1 VTRLSGNGLPP
12 TLVSASGI
20 YVHLPYCVSRCEYCS
35 FVVLTDDSSRDSYL
49 AALEGEAALVAAEAQ
64 GAAFDTVY
72 FGGGTPSRIPPADLA
87 RLNAALAGRFR
98 LLPGAEV
105 TLEANPDD
113 VAPVLVAAW
122 KEAGVNRVSL
132 GVQSFS
138 DRELAAVGRRHD
150 SRAARAALETLL
162 AAGLSVSGDL
172 ILGLPE
178 QTRDSFARS
187 ARELAGSGVDHVSV
201 YLLETEKSRVIEED
215 RRLRPERYL
224 SDDAQADLWLEL
236 AGTLARAGLAHYEI
250 SNWAR
255 PGREARHNLKYWR
268 REPTL
273 GLGVSAH
280 ELWDGRRR
288 ANVSALAAYL
298 DAIRKGSRPT
308 ALDQPIGAEAAARE
322 KLMLGLR
329 LSAGVPRS
337 ELESLVA
344 GSQDSRLPEDYRA
357 WHEEGVLEERD
368 GRVLFSERGFLLSN
382 EVLCRFV

>member
-1 VTRLSGNGLPP
+1 
-12 TLVSASGI
+12 
-20 YVHLPYCVSRCEYCS
+20 
-35 FVVLTDDSSRDSYL
+35 
-49 AALEGEAALVAAEAQ
+49 
-64 GAAFDTVY
+64 
-72 FGGGTPSRIPPADLA
+72 
-87 RLNAALAGRFR
+87 
-98 LLPGAEV
+98 
-105 TLEANPDD
+105 
-113 VAPVLVAAW
+113 
-122 KEAGVNRVSL
+122 
-132 GVQSFS
+132 
-138 DRELAAVGRRHD
+138 
-150 SRAARAALETLL
+150 
-162 AAGLSVSGDL
+162 
-172 ILGLPE
+172 
-178 QTRDSFARS
+178 
-187 ARELAGSGVDHVSV
+187 V

-344 GSQDSRLPEDYRA
+344 GSEDSRLPEDYRA

>member
-1 VTRLSGNGLPP
+1 MTRWSGTGPAP
-12 TLVSASGI
+12 ALVSGSGI

-35 FVVLTDDSSRDSYL
+35 FVVSTDDSSRDSYL
-49 AALEGEAALVAAEAQ
+49 AALEEESALVAREAR
-64 GAAFDTVY
+64 GAAFDTIY

-87 RLNAALAGRFR
+87 RLHAALARHFR

-113 VAPVLVAAW
+113 VAPAPAAAW

-150 SRAARAALETLL
+150 ARSARAALETLL

-178 QTRDSFARS
+178 QTSDSFARS

-215 RRLRPERYL
+215 RRIRPERYL

-236 AGTLARAGLAHYEI
+236 SGTLARAGLTHYEI

-288 ANVSALAAYL
+288 ANVSALPVYL
-298 DAIRKGSRPT
+298 ESIRKGKRPT

-329 LSAGVPRS
+329 LSDGVLRS
-337 ELESLVA
+337 ELESFVA
-344 GSQDSRLPEDYRA
+344 GSPDSRLRADYQA
-357 WHEEGVLEERD
+357 WREEGVLEERD
-368 GRVLFSERGFLLSN
+368 GQVLFSERGFLLSN

>member
-1 VTRLSGNGLPP
+1 MTRWRGTGPAPAVVSG
-12 TLVSASGI
+12 SGI
-20 YVHLPYCVSRCEYCS
+20 YIHLPYCVSRCEYCS
-35 FVVLTDDSSRDSYL
+35 FVVSTDDSSRDSYL
-49 AALEGEAALVAAEAQ
+49 AALEGEAALVARETQ

-72 FGGGTPSRIPPADLA
+72 FGGGTPSRIPLADLG
-87 RLNAALAGRFR
+87 RLHAALARHFR

-113 VAPVLVAAW
+113 VARVPVSAW

-150 SRAARAALETLL
+150 ARAARSALETLL

-178 QTRDSFARS
+178 QTPDTFARS
-187 ARELAGSGVDHVSV
+187 AQELAGSGVDHVSV
-201 YLLETEKSRVIEED
+201 YLLETEKSRTIEED

-236 AGTLARAGLAHYEI
+236 SGTLARAGLAHYEI

-288 ANVSALAAYL
+288 ANVSALAVY
-298 DAIRKGSRPT
+298 IESIGKGKRPT

-329 LSAGVPRS
+329 LSDGVPRS
-337 ELESLVA
+337 ELETFVA
-344 GSQDSRLPEDYRA
+344 GSPDSRLRGDYEA
-357 WHEEGVLEERD
+357 WREEGVLEERD

>member
-1 VTRLSGNGLPP
+1 VSG
-12 TLVSASGI
+12 SGI
-20 YVHLPYCVSRCEYCS
+20 YIHLPYCVSRCEYCS
-35 FVVLTDDSSRDSYL
+35 FVVSTDDSSRDSYL
-49 AALEGEAALVAAEAQ
+49 AALEEESALVARETQ
-64 GAAFDTVY
+64 GEAFDTVY
-72 FGGGTPSRIPPADLA
+72 FGGGTPSRIPLADLA
-87 RLNAALAGRFR
+87 RLHAALARHFR

-113 VAPVLVAAW
+113 VAPVPVAAW

-150 SRAARAALETLL
+150 ARAARSALETLL

-178 QTRDSFARS
+178 QTPDSFARS
-187 ARELAGSGVDHVSV
+187 AQELAGSGVDHVSV
-201 YLLETEKSRVIEED
+201 YLLETEKSRTIEED

-224 SDDAQADLWLEL
+224 SDDAQADLWLEMS
-236 AGTLARAGLAHYEI
+236 GMLARAGLAHYEI
-250 SNWAR
+250 SNWGR

-280 ELWDGRRR
+280 ELWDDRRR
-288 ANVSALAAYL
+288 ANVSALAVY
-298 DAIRKGSRPT
+298 IESIGKGKRPT

-329 LSAGVPRS
+329 LSDGVPRS
-337 ELESLVA
+337 ELETFVA
-344 GSQDSRLPEDYRA
+344 GSPDTRLRGDYQA
-357 WHEEGVLEERD
+357 WREEGVLEERD

>member
-1 VTRLSGNGLPP
+1 MTATGGTGLAP
-12 TLVSASGI
+12 TLVSGSGI
-20 YVHLPYCVSRCEYCS
+20 YIHLPYCVSRCEYCS
-35 FVVLTDDSSRDSYL
+35 FVVSTDDSSRGSYL
-49 AALEGEAALVAAEAQ
+49 AALEGEAALVAREAQ

-72 FGGGTPSRIPPADLA
+72 FGGGTPSRIPPGDLA

-150 SRAARAALETLL
+150 ARAARAALETLL

-178 QTRDSFARS
+178 QTRDSFAQS

-201 YLLETEKSRVIEED
+201 YLLETEKSKSIEED

-236 AGTLARAGLAHYEI
+236 SGTLARAGLAHYEI

-280 ELWDGRRR
+280 ELWGGRRR
-288 ANVSALAAYL
+288 ANVSALAVYL
-298 DAIRKGSRPT
+298 EAIRKGNRPT

-322 KLMLGLR
+322 KVMLGLR

-337 ELESLVA
+337 ELESFVA
-344 GSQDSRLPEDYRA
+344 GSQDSRLRGDYQA
-357 WHEEGVLEERD
+357 WREEGVLEERD
-368 GRVLFSERGFLLSN
+368 GRMLFSERGFLLSN

>member
-1 VTRLSGNGLPP
+1 MIPTSGTGRAP
-12 TLVSASGI
+12 TFVSGSGI
-20 YVHLPYCVSRCEYCS
+20 YIHLPYCVSRCEYCS
-35 FVVLTDDSSRDSYL
+35 FVVSTDDSSRDSYL
-49 AALEGEAALVAAEAQ
+49 AALEEESALVAREAQ

-72 FGGGTPSRIPPADLA
+72 FGGGTPSRIPLADLA
-87 RLNAALAGRFR
+87 RLHAALARHFR

-113 VAPVLVAAW
+113 VAPAPAAAW

-150 SRAARAALETLL
+150 GGGARAALETLL

-178 QTRDSFARS
+178 QTSDSFARS

-201 YLLETEKSRVIEED
+201 YLLETEKSRTIEED

-224 SDDAQADLWLEL
+224 SDDAQADVWLEL
-236 AGTLARAGLAHYEI
+236 SGTLARAGLAHYEI

-288 ANVSALAAYL
+288 ANVSALSVYL
-298 DAIRKGSRPT
+298 ESIGKGKRPT

-329 LSAGVPRS
+329 LSDGVPRS
-337 ELESLVA
+337 ELESFVA
-344 GSQDSRLPEDYRA
+344 GSPDSRLREDYQA
-357 WHEEGVLEERD
+357 WREEGVLEERD